1 MLTFCF
7 PFRDPK
13 VKRILEGTA
22 MGWVRCYVATLIVQC
37 VGLYLFPVAI
47 PKPQKCNVIFCV
59 DLLTITVKGDSPSDV
74 LLRIVFPF
82 EI

>member
-22 MGWVRCYVATLIVQC
+22 MGWVRCYVGKLIVQC
-37 VGLYLFPVAI
+37 VGLYLFAVAI
-47 PKPQKCNVIFCV
+47 TKPQKCNV
-59 DLLTITVKGDSPSDV
+59 KRDSPSDV
-74 LLRIVFPF
+74 LLSIVFPF